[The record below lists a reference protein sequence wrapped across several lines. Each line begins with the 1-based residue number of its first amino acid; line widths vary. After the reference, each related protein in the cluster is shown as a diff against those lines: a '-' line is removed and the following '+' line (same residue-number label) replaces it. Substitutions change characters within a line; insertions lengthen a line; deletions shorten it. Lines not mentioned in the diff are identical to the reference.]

1 VRQPIGRAEDFVK
14 IPNATYPS
22 PNLRYD
28 AVAQV
33 VIFER
38 VNPDTGDVTFQT
50 PSRATIRDEAR
61 AASTAPKEAATPS
74 RLAPAAVKPGVLA
87 PRGPSAGTGAGLSH
101 ISIMV

>member
-1 VRQPIGRAEDFVK
+1 MR

-33 VIFER
+33 VILER

-61 AASTAPKEAATPS
+61 AASIAPKETAPPS
-74 RLAPAAVKPGVLA
+74 RLAPAAANPGLPA
-87 PRGPSAGTGAGLSH
+87 RRAQSAGGSSLR